1 VSAPFFGASRP
12 YRTGDVGFLDSKD
25 RLIIQGR
32 LDTMVNVGGR
42 NVLPEAVERKVR
54 DFPGVVDVAIVGLP
68 DPDGITRVRLC
79 FLAVVGTET
88 DDEALS
94 QLCIEHLE
102 RPEHPV
108 SIHLVTKI
116 PRTQS
121 GKIDLSACRIHNADT
136 SRF

>member
-1 VSAPFFGASRP
+1 
-12 YRTGDVGFLDSKD
+12 VGFLDSKG

-32 LDTMVNVGGR
+32 LDSMVNVGGR

-54 DFPGVVDVAIVGLP
+54 DFPGVVDVATVGLP
-68 DPDGITRVRLC
+68 DPDGITGVRLC

-94 QLCIEHLE
+94 RLCIERLE
-102 RPEHPV
+102 RPKHPV

-121 GKIDLSACRIHNADT
+121 GKIDRRAIHALALDTLADCRAFSA
-136 SRF
+136 